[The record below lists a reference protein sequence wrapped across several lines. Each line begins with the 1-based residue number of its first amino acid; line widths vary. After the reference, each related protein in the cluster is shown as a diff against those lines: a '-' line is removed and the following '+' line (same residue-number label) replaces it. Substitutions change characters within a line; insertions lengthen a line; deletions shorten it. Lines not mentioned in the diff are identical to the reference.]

1 MRFLSGLISLALLAT
16 PLQAATLETDIS
28 PKMAEMGCTARLSGP
43 IETGDLERIAPFLET
58 SPTGGFDD
66 PDFRPDVI
74 FRQFSPALDYAP
86 DAIFTHRV
94 CLNSAGGSLVE
105 ALRIVGHIQD
115 QSSDRSGGPAG
126 IQTAIARDDTC
137 NGACALVFLAGRFV
151 RFSGNPAYEGRSNFI
166 LHPKGRLSLHAP
178 AIDLTEDSY
187 SPETARQIWEVG
199 MQASARIAAM
209 IAGGGLFMSEGLF
222 AEMLAHPADD
232 PLVLDTVEQAV
243 RWGVDVEPN
252 VLNYGRYPYAQEQFF
267 DAICRNSRGQAPAH
281 LDLQP
286 GSGAMTLTRNGEV
299 MRSTGAYVD
308 ARTGRPYECEINTGQ
323 WEEFQSWLY
332 PDGYGGGQMP
342 RLRFSC
348 YNARVTLV
356 SQVECYDCDLNI
368 ELGCMGILP
377 PDVPITDI
385 YMDPPLP

>member
-1 MRFLSGLISLALLAT
+1 MRFLSGLISLALLAS

-43 IETGDLERIAPFLET
+43 IEAGDLERISPFLE
-58 SPTGGFDD
+58 SSLTGGFDD

-86 DAIFTHRV
+86 DAIFTHRL

-105 ALRIVGHIQD
+105 ALRIVAYIQD
-115 QSSDRSGGPAG
+115 QSSDRGGGPAG
-126 IQTAIARDDTC
+126 IQTAIARDDRCT
-137 NGACALVFLAGRFV
+137 GACALVFLAGRFV

-166 LHPKGRLSLHAP
+166 LHPKGRLNLHAP

-187 SPETARQIWEVG
+187 TTEVARRIWDVG
-199 MQASARIAAM
+199 MQSNARIAAM
-209 IAGGGLFMSEGLF
+209 IARGGIFMSDGLF
-222 AEMLAHPADD
+222 AEMLAHPVND
-232 PLVLDTVEQAV
+232 PLLLDTVEQAV

-252 VLNYGRYPYAQEQFF
+252 VLNHGRYPFTQEQFF
-267 DAICRNSRGQAPAH
+267 DAICRNSRGHAPSH
-281 LDLQP
+281 VDLRP
-286 GSGAMTLTRNGEV
+286 GSGGMKLTRDGEV

-308 ARTGRPYECEINTGQ
+308 ARSGRPYECEIDAGQ
-323 WEEFQSWLY
+323 WEEFQTWLH
-332 PDGYGGGQMP
+332 PDAFGGVQMP

-348 YNARVTLV
+348 YNARVRLV
-356 SQVECYDCDLNI
+356 SQVECYDCDLAI
-368 ELGCMGILP
+368 ELGCMGVLP
-377 PDVPITDI
+377 PDLPIVDI